1 MQIHNRITINAI
13 RLQST
18 KSNWIATRLPGDRRI
33 APKSRD
39 IHKLQPT
46 VPDCPQNPPEVP
58 QCLHNLLQFR
68 AIQRIGTGLQ
78 IQCNPVST
86 RPTGLRIATE
96 RPRASH
102 SRPSFAIHPVQSNP
116 GRSRHDQT
124 RLQLDC
130 ETTKDC
136 NVIGRIAL
144 KLYGLQVNCSNYTS
158 HSGIEA
164 SNPSNLLQSL
174 HTDCIPI
181 LPPVTYRQPTITNS

>member
-1 MQIHNRITINAI
+1 MIKGLHQNPGI
-13 RLQST
+13 ST
-18 KSNWIATRLPGDRRI
+18 NCNQPSPI
-33 APKSRD
+33 APRIGLPQKSVGD
-39 IHKLQPT
+39 
-46 VPDCPQNPPEVP
+46 PPEVP
-58 QCLHNLLQFR
+58 QCRHNLLQFR

-164 SNPSNLLQSL
+164 SNPSNLLQSSCNPKSPYNPL
-174 HTDCIPI
+174 QS
-181 LPPVTYRQPTITNS
+181 RQNN